1 MLFPLPKWLSAPTA
15 AHAFNPIAFARLAGI
30 TKAGRSSA
38 SRSAPDPSMRIALDA
53 MGGDFAPSVTI
64 EGAAMALRAYP
75 RIEKIFLVGDAD
87 KVRAELERIQ
97 FSDSRIEIVHASQVV
112 QMDDLAVQALRR
124 KKDSSV
130 SQAVNLV
137 KEGRAQAVVTAGHT
151 GAAVAETTVKL
162 RTLEGIERPGIAA
175 VMPTETNLFVLID
188 AGANVNSKPVHLV
201 QYAIM
206 GSVYSK
212 LILGYA
218 NPRVGLMSIGEEDV
232 KGNDLTKETF
242 KLLEKSGVNFIGN
255 IEGHDLFENPVE
267 VVVCDGFV
275 GNVVLKTS
283 ESIAVA
289 MGHWLKG
296 ELKKS
301 PIRLLGAVLANGA
314 FNAIRKKTDYA
325 EYGGALLLGIDG
337 ICIIGHGASSAIAI
351 KNAIRVAMESIAQE
365 INSTIL
371 QELKK
376 ANLQVSPSH
385 ESTLISP

>member
-1 MLFPLPKWLSAPTA
+1 MK
-15 AHAFNPIAFARLAGI
+15 
-30 TKAGRSSA
+30 
-38 SRSAPDPSMRIALDA
+38 IALDA
-53 MGGDFAPSVTI
+53 MGGDHAPSVTI

-75 RIEKIFLVGDAD
+75 KIERMFLVGDEA
-87 KVRAELERIQ
+87 KLKGELGRIQ
-97 FSDSRIEIVHASQVV
+97 FSDPRIEIVHASQVV

-137 KEGRAQAVVTAGHT
+137 KEGRADAVVTAGHT

-188 AGANVNSKPVHLV
+188 AGANVNSKPVHLL

-212 LILGYA
+212 LILGYS

-242 KLLEKSGVNFIGN
+242 KLLEKSGLNFAGN

-301 PIRLLGAVLANGA
+301 PIRMLGAALANGA
-314 FNAIRKKTDYA
+314 FQAIRKKTDYA
-325 EYGGALLLGIDG
+325 EYGGAPLLGIDG

-351 KNAIRVAMESIAQE
+351 KNAIRVAVESVAQKV
-365 INSTIL
+365 NPTIL
-371 QELKK
+371 EELKK
-376 ANLQVSPSH
+376 INLTIPHSN
-385 ESTLISP
+385 ESSLVPH